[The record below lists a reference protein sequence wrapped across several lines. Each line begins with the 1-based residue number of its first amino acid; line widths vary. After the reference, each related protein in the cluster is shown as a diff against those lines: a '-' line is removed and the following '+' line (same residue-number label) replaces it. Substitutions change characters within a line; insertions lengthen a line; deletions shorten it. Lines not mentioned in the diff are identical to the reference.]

1 MSSFKI
7 SYILSRKTTVYKLN
21 KTTSKRGNKVNNTQT
36 ISCPEIQINLK
47 SPSFQEFLIEAMDQ
61 TFSKLGEPI
70 KQMLY
75 SFLETDHKLS
85 KEDIPNRIEDFV
97 SALKQIFGTSAL
109 LIEIDIMKSMQQKVP
124 SFILK
129 IENAD
134 LNFED
139 YLNSLKNFTETL

>member
-1 MSSFKI
+1 M
-7 SYILSRKTTVYKLN
+7 N
-21 KTTSKRGNKVNNTQT
+21 QTQT
-36 ISCPEIQINLK
+36 ISRPEIQINLK
-47 SPSFQEFLIEAMDQ
+47 SPSFQELLIEAMDQ

-97 SALKQIFGTSAL
+97 GALKQIFGTSAL

-129 IENAD
+129 IDNAD